1 MVTVVR
7 RITRPNLLRETS
19 VSIQRQRHDSTGVG
33 GKAPV
38 VERGGG
44 GRGKSG
50 HPHASRDVPVKG
62 PLGSKSGERWDTGG
76 SNGQL
81 FMRCLTIDK
90 KSRDKKG
97 RDEEGGGGMWL
108 IFMYFSVDG
117 V

>member
-44 GRGKSG
+44 GAGASLDIPMPAGTSPLRGHSVLKVERDG
-50 HPHASRDVPVKG
+50 TRGDQMAS
-62 PLGSKSGERWDTGG
+62 
-76 SNGQL
+76 
-81 FMRCLTIDK
+81 CL
-90 KSRDKKG
+90 
-97 RDEEGGGGMWL
+97 
-108 IFMYFSVDG
+108 
-117 V
+117 